1 MTDATTPL
9 AELSAITKVYPNG
22 VVALRGVD
30 LRLRAGEV
38 HALLGENGAG
48 KSTLVKVLF
57 GLEPP
62 TDGEVRIRGERHPD
76 LRPADA
82 IAAGIGMVHQHFQL
96 IPSLTVAENLVLGDE
111 LTRRGLLDRA
121 GARQLCADLGAEHGI
136 DLDPD
141 ARVGDLAVGD
151 KQRLEILKAL
161 RTGADVLIL
170 DEPTAVLNP
179 HETQRLLDT
188 VRGLAANGTGIVLIT
203 HKLNEV
209 MAVADVV
216 TVLRAG
222 TVVTRVERSAT
233 SIDEL
238 AVAMV
243 GHDVD
248 RPVPDRAR
256 VPGGVVLEIDR
267 AVTAGPGRGRLRG
280 VDLAVRAGEI
290 VGVAGVE
297 GNGQDDLVDIVA
309 GLRPLADG
317 DVKLSGR
324 TLRAMPP
331 GRRRRAGIAH
341 IAADRM
347 SRGAALGATIADNY
361 VADRFRRRRFS
372 RRGWLHRGAIDAAAR
387 DAIERYDVRT
397 DSERT
402 IVGGLSG
409 GNIQK
414 VVVARELDGEPT
426 VVLAAHPTR
435 GVDLGAMARIHE
447 GLIAARDRGAAVLL
461 VSSELD
467 ELRQVAD
474 RIVVL
479 SDGRLV
485 ASFDDPTEASDEL
498 LGRAMAGA
506 ST

>member
-1 MTDATTPL
+1 MSHATTPL

-30 LRLRAGEV
+30 LRLRAGEI

-57 GLEPP
+57 GLEEPS
-62 TDGEVRIRGERHPD
+62 DGVVRIRGHERASH
-76 LRPADA
+76 RPADA

-96 IPSLTVAENLVLGDE
+96 IPSLSVAENLVLGDE
-111 LTRRGLLDRA
+111 PTRRGMLDRA
-121 GARQLCADLGAEHGI
+121 AARRLCIDLGERHGI
-136 DLDPD
+136 HLDPD
-141 ARVGDLAVGD
+141 ARVGGLAVGD

-179 HETQRLLDT
+179 HETERLLET
-188 VRGLAANGTGIVLIT
+188 ARSLTMNGTGIVLIT
-203 HKLNEV
+203 HKLKEV
-209 MAVADVV
+209 MAIADVV
-216 TVLRAG
+216 TVLRGGQIVAHVDRAD
-222 TVVTRVERSAT
+222 TT
-233 SIDEL
+233 IDEL

-243 GHDVD
+243 GRDVN
-248 RPVPDRAR
+248 RPTPDRER
-256 VPGGVVLEIDR
+256 MPGDIVLEITGAR
-267 AVTAGPGRGRLRG
+267 TSGPGRGRLRG
-280 VDLAVRAGEI
+280 VDLALRSGEI
-290 VGVAGVE
+290 LGVAGVE
-297 GNGQDDLVDIVA
+297 GNGQDDLIEVVA
-309 GLRPLADG
+309 GLRPLAAG
-317 DVKLSGR
+317 DVTIDGE
-324 TLRAMPP
+324 TLRRRSP
-331 GRRRRAGIAH
+331 RERRRAGVAH

-347 SRGAALGATIADNY
+347 TRGAALHASVADNF
-361 VADRFRRRRFS
+361 VADRFSRRPFS
-372 RRGWLHRGAIDAAAR
+372 RRGWLRRRAIDAAAR
-387 DAIERYDVRT
+387 DAVDRFDIRT
-397 DSERT
+397 DSVQT
-402 IVGGLSG
+402 GVASLSG

-414 VVVARELDGEPT
+414 VVVARELDGVPR

-447 GLIAARDRGAAVLL
+447 ELIAARDRGAAVVV

-479 SDGRLV
+479 SEGAIV
-485 ASFDDPTEASDEL
+485 ASFDEPTDATDEE

-506 ST
+506 AA

>member
-1 MTDATTPL
+1 MTPVTTPL

-30 LRLRAGEV
+30 LQLHTGEV

-57 GLEPP
+57 GLEEPS
-62 TDGEVRIRGERHPD
+62 DGEVRIRGAIRSTH
-76 LRPADA
+76 RPADA

-111 LTRRGLLDRA
+111 PTRRGLLDRSA
-121 GARQLCADLGAEHGI
+121 SRRLCHEVGARYGI
-136 DLDPD
+136 ELDPD
-141 ARVGDLAVGD
+141 ARVGGLSVGD
-151 KQRLEILKAL
+151 KQRLEILRAL

-179 HETQRLLDT
+179 AETERLLET
-188 VRGLAANGTGIVLIT
+188 VRSLAADGTGIVLIT
-203 HKLNEV
+203 HKLREV

-216 TVLRAG
+216 TVLRG
-222 TVVTRVERSAT
+222 GRVVTRVDRAAT

-243 GHDVD
+243 GRDVE
-248 RPVPDRAR
+248 RPVPNRDRM
-256 VPGGVVLEIDR
+256 PGDALLELSGLT
-267 AVTAGPGRGRLRG
+267 TAGPGRGRLGG
-280 VDLAVRAGEI
+280 VDLTVRSGEI

-297 GNGQDDLVDIVA
+297 GNGQDDLIDAVA
-309 GLRPLADG
+309 GLRPLASG
-317 DVKLSGR
+317 DVRVAGRSVGSLSPR
-324 TLRAMPP
+324 L
-331 GRRRRAGIAH
+331 RRRAGVAH
-341 IAADRM
+341 VAADRM
-347 SRGAALGATIADNY
+347 TRGAALRSSIADNF
-361 VADRFRRRRFS
+361 VADRFRRRPFS
-372 RRGWLHRGAIDAAAR
+372 GRGWLRRPAIGEATR
-387 DAIERYDVRT
+387 DAIDRFDIRT
-397 DSERT
+397 DSEWT
-402 IVGGLSG
+402 DVGALSG

-414 VVVARELDGEPT
+414 VVVARELDGEPA

-447 GLIAARDRGAAVLL
+447 GLIAARDRGAAVVL

-479 SDGRLV
+479 SGGSIV
-485 ASFDDPTEASDEL
+485 ASFDSPAEATDDL

-506 ST
+506 AS